1 MHLVGV
7 GMAMSQLII
16 GPGHG
21 RPRHSLGFPT
31 GSMAIGLGRPLGRL
45 GDPNRSMA
53 LGLGRGHRGTSL
65 GVGLQRVGAGHGYEP
80 TALTLLET
88 AGRLEVFHD
97 ICQWD
102 VKGS

>member
-1 MHLVGV
+1 
-7 GMAMSQLII
+7 
-16 GPGHG
+16 
-21 RPRHSLGFPT
+21 
-31 GSMAIGLGRPLGRL
+31 MAIGLGRPRGRL

-65 GVGLQRVGAGHGYEP
+65 GVGLQRVGAGHGHEP

-88 AGRLEVFHD
+88 AARLEVFHD

-102 VKGS
+102 VKSSWPAVIAVVAVPHLCRIRDALRSPRVS